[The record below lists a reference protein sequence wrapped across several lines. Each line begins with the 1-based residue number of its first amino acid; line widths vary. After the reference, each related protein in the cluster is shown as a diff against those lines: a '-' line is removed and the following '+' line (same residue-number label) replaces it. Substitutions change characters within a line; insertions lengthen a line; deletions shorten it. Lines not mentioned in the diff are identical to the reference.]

1 MDNYIVL
8 ECNKYGN
15 NGLNEVSQVM
25 TRLSYGGEWRAG
37 KGRGR
42 SCWNIGWLGME
53 CIHDTNAVFILQGKS
68 YIMGQAIERKWK
80 QNKDKE
86 SNGATYRSVWKG
98 QPSEVCTGLEGEM
111 AQFEELSVAILEKKQ
126 KEEEDIEIKWPFWE
140 DLNFL
145 RASLQNSDEDNL
157 VWTAEEIGNPFSY
170 SDWIHERYAC
180 NFNTTNAQLFDFVG
194 ANATPVM
201 QRTTYRHT
209 YNSAQ
214 FWAPNIIFS
223 AFLVYIES

>member
-8 ECNKYGN
+8 EGNKYGN
-15 NGLNEVSQVM
+15 NVLNEVSQVM

-42 SCWNIGWLGME
+42 SCWNIGRLGME
-53 CIHDTNAVFILQGKS
+53 CIHDTNADFILQGKS
-68 YIMGQAIERKWK
+68 YIMGQAIERIWK

-86 SNGATYRSVWKG
+86 SNDATYRSVWKD

-111 AQFEELSVAILEKKQ
+111 AQFEELSVAILEKQ

-145 RASLQNSDEDNL
+145 RTSLQNSDEDNL

-170 SDWIHERYAC
+170 SDWIHER
-180 NFNTTNAQLFDFVG
+180 
-194 ANATPVM
+194 
-201 QRTTYRHT
+201 
-209 YNSAQ
+209 
-214 FWAPNIIFS
+214 
-223 AFLVYIES
+223 